1 MVVHL
6 SNNLFLSKNI
16 RDGWNKDKRKIN
28 IKIFEVQDYIFNRYI
43 IPWNNFEQKNVL
55 IKKKY

>member
-43 IPWNNFEQKNVL
+43 IPWNNFE
-55 IKKKY
+55 